1 MIDLIVED
9 GSIVP
14 GANSFSGVADLRTY
28 AAQRG
33 LTVPEDDEE
42 CKVLLILAMDWM
54 AAQSERWKGQRV
66 QLDQP
71 LDWPRYGVSITGYGG
86 ANVGGFG
93 YGFELPLDEIPAD
106 IKRGQMQLAID
117 VQTVDLQPIQDAAS
131 QRGPVTNETVDV
143 ISVSYAAPAVNR
155 SVTWFMKA
163 DGFLAKFYGAGMN
176 QVRMVRG

>member
-1 MIDLIVED
+1 MALIVET
-9 GSIVP
+9 GLIVP
-14 GANSFSGVADLRTY
+14 GADTYASVDDLRAY
-28 AAQRG
+28 AAKRG
-33 LTVPEDDEE
+33 ASLPADDAE
-42 CKVLLILAMDWM
+42 CEVLLIKAMDYL
-54 AAQSERWKGQRV
+54 ASKAERWKGHRV

-71 LDWPRYGVSITGYGG
+71 LDWPRYGVTITGYGG

-93 YGFELPLDEIPAD
+93 FGFELPLDEIPDD

-143 ISVSYAAPAVNR
+143 ISVSYAGPAVNR

-176 QVRMVRG
+176 QVRMIRG